1 VPRQRVIELTL
12 LFLVSLIICSLYALS
27 AHGNRSSI
35 PANVLPFLLII
46 LVLLAIG
53 HAAIRLL
60 VPTADGI
67 LFPIAGLLNGIGYV
81 FIVRLDSGLA
91 SNQAIWTAIAMSAFV
106 LTIFCVRN
114 ALSLKR
120 HKILFGFIGLS
131 LLLLPLLPYID
142 SGSGK
147 TKLWVQLGEFSIQP
161 AELAKVLLPI
171 FFASYLIEN
180 RELLTLGG
188 KGFSAFTLP
197 EIRHIRPLG
206 ISSLISLFI
215 LIVYQDPGFSLIF
228 FFISTVLLWVATDR
242 LIYLGFGTLFY
253 TVGALAC
260 FSIFDSLQD
269 KISVWLN
276 PWDYTADAGYQILQS
291 TFALASGGLTG
302 TGPGV
307 GSPQRIPEAETD
319 FIFAVLGEELGLMGA
334 TAILISY
341 LLIVGLGYRIAI
353 RAHTAFETL
362 LAAGLTTAIG
372 AQAAIVIA
380 GVLRLSPLTELQ
392 IPFMAYGPSSLVSN
406 YIIIGILLRISQ
418 STPPIDSHYP
428 SITNGT
434 RSV

>member
-1 VPRQRVIELTL
+1 MHRQRVIELTL
-12 LFLVSLIICSLYALS
+12 LFLVGLIICSLYALS
-27 AHGNRSSI
+27 ARGDQSSI

-46 LVLLAIG
+46 LGLLAIG

-60 VPTADGI
+60 IPTADGI

-91 SNQAIWTAIAMSAFV
+91 SNQAIWTGVAMSAFV
-106 LTIFCVRN
+106 LTIFCFRN
-114 ALSLKR
+114 VLSLKR
-120 HKILFGFIGLS
+120 HKVLFGVIGLGS
-131 LLLLPLLPYID
+131 LILPFLPYID
-142 SGSGK
+142 NGLGRK
-147 TKLWVQLGEFSIQP
+147 KLWIQLGEFSIQP

-188 KGFSAFTLP
+188 KSFSTFTLP
-197 EIRHIRPLG
+197 KIRHLRPLG
-206 ISSLISLFI
+206 TSSFLSLLI

-228 FFISTVLLWVATDR
+228 FFVSTVLLWVATDR
-242 LIYLGFGTLFY
+242 LIYLTFGTLFY
-253 TVGALAC
+253 TVGAIVC
-260 FSIFDSLQD
+260 FSVSNSLQG
-269 KISVWLN
+269 KLSVWLS
-276 PWDYTADAGYQILQS
+276 PWDHNADAGYQILQS
-291 TFALASGGLTG
+291 TFAIASGGLTG

-341 LLIVGLGYRIAI
+341 LLIVGLGFRIAI
-353 RAHTAFETL
+353 RAHSAFETL
-362 LAAGLTTAIG
+362 LAAGLTAVIG

-392 IPFMAYGPSSLVSN
+392 IPFLAYGPSSLVFN
-406 YIIIGILLRISQ
+406 YIIFGILLKISQ
-418 STPPIDSHYP
+418 TTRLINPYSSSATNSKR
-428 SITNGT
+428 SI
-434 RSV
+434 